1 LKPCTVSLFSG
12 EPATES
18 GIATCSIVP
27 KVHSAAKDYWFNLR
41 FMRAHLSSPMTFFAI
56 ALIVQ
61 GIAVYVGDFLRKRAQ
76 QLRQDERHDF
86 DTVRTA
92 TMTLLALIIGFTF
105 SMAVSRYDQRKALE
119 EAEANAV
126 GTEYLRVD
134 LLPDDLGVQAKALL
148 RNYLDQRIEY
158 YENDD
163 ERVDR
168 GTAVSQGEL
177 WTAVVSAAAKQPTPV
192 VALAISGMNDV
203 LNSQGYTQA
212 AWRNRIPIGGW
223 AMMGVMAICCNIL
236 VGYGERRRGGAIVF
250 ILPIVV
256 SIAFFLIADLDSP
269 RGGTIRVHPENL
281 HALERSLKAP

>member
-1 LKPCTVSLFSG
+1 
-12 EPATES
+12 
-18 GIATCSIVP
+18 
-27 KVHSAAKDYWFNLR
+27 
-41 FMRAHLSSPMTFFAI
+41 
-56 ALIVQ
+56 
-61 GIAVYVGDFLRKRAQ
+61 
-76 QLRQDERHDF
+76 
-86 DTVRTA
+86 
-92 TMTLLALIIGFTF
+92 MTLLALIIGFTF
-105 SMAVSRYDQRKALE
+105 SMAVPRYDQRKALE

-203 LNSQGYTQA
+203 L
-212 AWRNRIPIGGW
+212 
-223 AMMGVMAICCNIL
+223 
-236 VGYGERRRGGAIVF
+236 
-250 ILPIVV
+250 
-256 SIAFFLIADLDSP
+256 
-269 RGGTIRVHPENL
+269 
-281 HALERSLKAP
+281 